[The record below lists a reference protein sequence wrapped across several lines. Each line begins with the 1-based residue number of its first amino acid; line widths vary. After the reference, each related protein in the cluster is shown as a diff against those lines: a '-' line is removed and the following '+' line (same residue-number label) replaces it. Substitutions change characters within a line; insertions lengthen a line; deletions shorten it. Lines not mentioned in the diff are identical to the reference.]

1 MSVSAYDIFEYL
13 LFKIALF
20 GYSFWFVCI
29 PAGLFFAYVTIKTK
43 KIAIKILCTVLSLL
57 FLIAPAIGRIM

>member
-20 GYSFWFVCI
+20 GYSYWFICI
-29 PAGLFFAYVTIKTK
+29 PAGLIFSYMIFKAK
-43 KIAIKILCTVLSLL
+43 KAALKILVMTPKGCNDV
-57 FLIAPAIGRIM
+57 FQYMRQ

>member
-20 GYSFWFVCI
+20 GYSYWFICI
-29 PAGLFFAYVTIKTK
+29 PAGLIFSYMIFKAK
-43 KIAIKILCTVLSLL
+43 KAALKILCAMLALL
-57 FLIAPAIGRIM
+57 FLVAPAIGRIM